1 MENSYDVVVVG
12 GGPAGLSGAV
22 ALARA
27 RRSVLVV
34 DAGAPRNTAA
44 EHVHGYL
51 GLEGIAPSELLAR
64 GRAEVTRYG
73 GELVDGVVTDVVG
86 PGPSNGT
93 ESTGPFS
100 VRLAD
105 GRSVEARRLLIASGT
120 RDGLPDI
127 PGLAEL
133 WGRDVLHCPYCHGW
147 EARDKKIGVLATAP
161 TSVDEALLMRQWSDD
176 VTLYTHDT
184 PLPDDAQRARLQAR
198 GVRIVEGE
206 VTGVVTGED
215 GRLSG
220 VRLAGDAERVEPCE
234 ALVVTPIIVARAEFL
249 DVLSPEARTEA
260 HDDEP
265 LAWRLIGAGDGASD
279 VPGIWVAGNVAQ
291 VEAQVV
297 TAAAMGLRAA
307 VAINADLVRE
317 DTDRAVAAQ
326 QSGGEQGHRARQ

>member
-1 MENSYDVVVVG
+1 MNQTYDVVVIG

-27 RRSVLVV
+27 RRSVLVI
-34 DAGAPRNTAA
+34 DSGAPRNTAA

-64 GRAEVTRYG
+64 GRDEVTRYG
-73 GELVDGVVTDVVG
+73 GEVLAGEVTDVVG
-86 PGPSNGT
+86 PAEASDA
-93 ESTGPFS
+93 GPFT

-105 GRSVEARRLLIASGT
+105 GRSVEARRLLVATGT

-147 EARDKKIGVLATAP
+147 EARDKKIGVLVTAP
-161 TSVDEALLMRQWSDD
+161 TSVDEALLLRQWSDD

-206 VTGVVTGED
+206 VTGVVTGAD

-220 VRLAGDAERVEPCE
+220 VRLAGDTEHVEPCE

-265 LAWRLIGAGDGASD
+265 LAWRLIGAGDGATD

-297 TAAAMGLRAA
+297 TSAAMGLRAA

-317 DTDRAVAAQ
+317 DTDRAVAEQ
-326 QSGGEQGHRARQ
+326 QSGGE